1 MAINRVLM
9 EHIKILLPY
18 AEEDETV
25 LNEIAESID
34 GVDVSCDEYSNS
46 SGELLAVVNAAV
58 PILSLF
64 ITTYYAQL
72 QLKEAKLANS
82 QVRILS
88 EDGRMVKKTIKLSEL
103 SDWLENIQH
112 HIDD

>member
-1 MAINRVLM
+1 M

-25 LNEIAESID
+25 LYEIAESVD
-34 GVDVSCDEYSNS
+34 GVAISCDEYSNAN
-46 SGELLAVVNAAV
+46 GELLAVVNAAV

-64 ITTYYAQL
+64 ITTYYARL
-72 QLKEAKLANS
+72 QLKEAKLSNS

-88 EDGRMVKKTIKLSEL
+88 EDGRMIKKTIKLSEL
-103 SDWLENIQH
+103 AEWLDNNQH